1 MKPFPDLL
9 FRLIFFQKIFDA
21 YRVYYKYEKA
31 KMSGA
36 IPLAFSLGIP
46 LIISKQTNEY
56 YKFKNV
62 IEFDKTTDDDIILTD
77 ISPELIENERNE
89 LMSKFNNFILLLIKY
104 YK

>member
-1 MKPFPDLL
+1 M
-9 FRLIFFQKIFDA
+9 Q
-21 YRVYYKYEKA
+21 
-31 KMSGA
+31 
-36 IPLAFSLGIP
+36 FSLGIP

-89 LMSKFNNFILLLIKY
+89 LMCKFNDFANNSLKEIIDNQT
-104 YK
+104 YKMTHNKN